1 MVSGVGRR
9 TFLKRGLAV
18 AGGVA
23 AATGFY
29 TWEIEPHW
37 VEFVERA
44 LPIAGLPRGLIGRRL
59 VQLTDLHVGQRVD
72 DDYILSVFARV
83 RALEPDIVV
92 FTGDFTS
99 YHRGIVEQAR
109 RIYAHAPQGRL
120 ATLGIF
126 GNHDYGPGWRY
137 PAFAAALLPA
147 LEAGGIR
154 VLRNETADVAGLDIV
169 GLDDWWAEQFRP
181 EAALAYRDAKK
192 PAMVLSHNPDTADL
206 PGWMGYEGWIL
217 SGHTHGGQCKP
228 PFLPPPL
235 IPVLNK
241 RYTSGEID
249 VDGRKRLY
257 IGRGVGHNLKVRFNA
272 RPEVTVFEL
281 YRT

>member
-9 TFLKRGLAV
+9 GFLRSLGIA
-18 AGGVA
+18 AGA
-23 AATGFY
+23 AAGTGLY

-37 VEFVERA
+37 VEFVQRA
-44 LPIAGLPRGLIGRRL
+44 LPIVGLPPALIGHRL
-59 VQLTDLHVGQRVD
+59 VQLTDLHVGERVD
-72 DDYILSVFARV
+72 DDYILGVFERV
-83 RALEPDIVV
+83 RALDPDIVV

-99 YHRGIVEQAR
+99 HHHGIVAQAR
-109 RIYAHAPQGRL
+109 RVYGRAPRGRL
-120 ATLGIF
+120 ATLGVF
-126 GNHDYGPGWRY
+126 GNHDYGPAWKH
-137 PAFAAALLPA
+137 PELAAALLPA

-154 VLRNETADVAGLDIV
+154 VLRNETADVAGLDII
-169 GLDDWWAEQFRP
+169 GLDDWWAKQFRP

-192 PAMVLSHNPDTADL
+192 PAIVLSHNPDTVDL
-206 PGWMGYEGWIL
+206 PGWLGYEGWIL
-217 SGHTHGGQCKP
+217 SGHTHGGQCRP

-235 IPVLNK
+235 IPVQNK

-257 IGRGVGHNLKVRFNA
+257 IARGVGHNLKVRFNA

-281 YRT
+281 YRS

>member
-1 MVSGVGRR
+1 MSRVGRR
-9 TFLKRGLAV
+9 DFLRRGLGIA
-18 AGGVA
+18 AGA
-23 AATGFY
+23 AAGTGLY
-29 TWEIEPHW
+29 TWQIEPHW

-44 LPIAGLPRGLIGRRL
+44 LPIARLPTALIGQRL
-59 VQLTDLHVGQRVD
+59 VQLTDLHVGPRVD
-72 DDYILSVFARV
+72 DAYILSVFARV
-83 RALEPDIVV
+83 RALHPDIVV

-99 YHRGIVEQAR
+99 YHHGIVEQAR
-109 RIYAHAPQGRL
+109 RVYARAPTGRL
-120 ATLGIF
+120 ATLGVF
-126 GNHDYGPGWRY
+126 GNQDYGPGWKY
-137 PAFAAALLPA
+137 PALAAALLPA
-147 LEAGGIR
+147 VEAGGIR
-154 VLRNETADVAGLDIV
+154 VLRNETVDVAGIDIV
-169 GLDDWWAEQFRP
+169 GLDDWWAQQFRP

-192 PAMVLSHNPDTADL
+192 PALVLSHNPDTADL
-206 PGWMGYEGWIL
+206 AGWMGYEGWIL

-235 IPVLNK
+235 VPVRNP

-257 IGRGVGHNLKVRFNA
+257 IARGVGHNLKVRFNA